1 MPSTDFRILQSRS
14 KIMHEDVS
22 GNKSTQSV
30 GDVKI
35 VFGGGMLIPG
45 VRRRSENRNLGALYI
60 NHSFQVL

>member
-1 MPSTDFRILQSRS
+1 
-14 KIMHEDVS
+14 MHEDVS
-22 GNKSTQSV
+22 GSKSTQSV